1 MGRFEMKLIGAVL
14 VALASADQLTRL
26 TTNLATKWREV
37 ETMKQVTITD
47 EDLNSALQKD
57 TMSHTRVKGVRGIKL
72 MPDAGSCGL
81 HWDLCPNMCNL
92 NETLENY
99 FQEIVGNKMTKY
111 QEWKTQTQTFKQ
123 RILKDLEGKLDQIPE
138 LEDQLRRGRLDL
150 EKRQE
155 VFLTTISDHIGQ
167 AIAIKERLEE
177 IKGDLN
183 DIGRELTGL
192 NKKVGDAHTDCYDQ
206 APCMAVPTCKL
217 GVASGKSCQEIA
229 ENGLDVDAQ
238 GDPTLNKETAVHII
252 QPNPSLEAKAVIC
265 EFDYKGTGLTVVQN
279 RENNTGSFSGDFNNG
294 FGTTVGYD
302 DAACGT
308 ANYYLGN
315 KYIKELVKT
324 AKTVRVKSGTSVDQW
339 SSVQVRGSS
348 YSLGSAKH
356 ICGDD
361 VTKAS
366 EVTMNSSGLNGRWD
380 EFSRILIGAAKSEF
394 DEMCMMSDDY
404 GGDDYGSYGGKD
416 SSSYPNY

>member
-177 IKGDLN
+177 IKGTHFYDL
-183 DIGRELTGL
+183 
-192 NKKVGDAHTDCYDQ
+192 
-206 APCMAVPTCKL
+206 
-217 GVASGKSCQEIA
+217 
-229 ENGLDVDAQ
+229 
-238 GDPTLNKETAVHII
+238 
-252 QPNPSLEAKAVIC
+252 
-265 EFDYKGTGLTVVQN
+265 F
-279 RENNTGSFSGDFNNG
+279 FS
-294 FGTTVGYD
+294 
-302 DAACGT
+302 
-308 ANYYLGN
+308 
-315 KYIKELVKT
+315 
-324 AKTVRVKSGTSVDQW
+324 
-339 SSVQVRGSS
+339 
-348 YSLGSAKH
+348 
-356 ICGDD
+356 
-361 VTKAS
+361 
-366 EVTMNSSGLNGRWD
+366 
-380 EFSRILIGAAKSEF
+380 ILIR
-394 DEMCMMSDDY
+394 
-404 GGDDYGSYGGKD
+404 
-416 SSSYPNY
+416 

>member
-123 RILKDLEGKLDQIPE
+123 RILKDLEG
-138 LEDQLRRGRLDL
+138 
-150 EKRQE
+150 RQE

-183 DIGRELTGL
+183 DIGRELGGL

-217 GVASGKSCQEIA
+217 GV
-229 ENGLDVDAQ
+229 
-238 GDPTLNKETAVHII
+238 
-252 QPNPSLEAKAVIC
+252 
-265 EFDYKGTGLTVVQN
+265 
-279 RENNTGSFSGDFNNG
+279 
-294 FGTTVGYD
+294 
-302 DAACGT
+302 
-308 ANYYLGN
+308 
-315 KYIKELVKT
+315 
-324 AKTVRVKSGTSVDQW
+324 
-339 SSVQVRGSS
+339 
-348 YSLGSAKH
+348 
-356 ICGDD
+356 
-361 VTKAS
+361 
-366 EVTMNSSGLNGRWD
+366 
-380 EFSRILIGAAKSEF
+380 
-394 DEMCMMSDDY
+394 
-404 GGDDYGSYGGKD
+404 
-416 SSSYPNY
+416 

>member
-57 TMSHTRVKGVRGIKL
+57 TMSHTRVKGKRGIKL

-111 QEWKTQTQTFKQ
+111 QEWKTQAQTFKQ

-138 LEDQLRRGRLDL
+138 LEDQLRRVRLDL

-265 EFDYKGTGLTVVQN
+265 E
-279 RENNTGSFSGDFNNG
+279 
-294 FGTTVGYD
+294 VGYD

-356 ICGDD
+356 ICGDE

-380 EFSRILIGAAKSEF
+380 EFSRILIGSAKSEF

-404 GGDDYGSYGGKD
+404 GGDDYGSYGGGKD

>member
-1 MGRFEMKLIGAVL
+1 MGKFDMKLIGAVL
-14 VALASADQLTRL
+14 VAFAAADQLTSLNRQ
-26 TTNLATKWREV
+26 LATKWREV
-37 ETMKQVTITD
+37 EKIETVTITD
-47 EDLNSALQKD
+47 AYLNTALAQD
-57 TMSHTRVKGVRGIKL
+57 TANHGRVKGVRGIKL

-99 FQEIVGNKMTKY
+99 FTEIVGNKMTKY

-177 IKGDLN
+177 IKADLN
-183 DIGRELTGL
+183 DIGSELTGL
-192 NKKVGDAHTDCYDQ
+192 NKKIGDAHTDCYEQ

-252 QPNPSLEAKAVIC
+252 QPTKALEAKAVIC

-324 AKTVRVKSGTSVDQW
+324 AKNVRVKSGNSVDQW

-348 YSLGSAKH
+348 YSLNGAKH

-361 VTKAS
+361 TTKAS
-366 EVTMNSSGLNGRWD
+366 EVSMGSGGLNGRW
-380 EFSRILIGAAKSEF
+380 EGLTRILIGAAKSEF
-394 DEMCMMSDDY
+394 DEMCMM
-404 GGDDYGSYGGKD
+404 DDYGSNDYG
-416 SSSYPNY
+416 SSDYGSKNDYPSY

>member
-1 MGRFEMKLIGAVL
+1 MAFA
-14 VALASADQLTRL
+14 AADQLTTLNRQ
-26 TTNLATKWREV
+26 LATKWREV
-37 ETMKQVTITD
+37 EKIETVTITD
-47 EDLNSALQKD
+47 EYLNSALVQD
-57 TMSHTRVKGVRGIKL
+57 TANHGRVKGVRGIKL

-99 FQEIVGNKMTKY
+99 FTEIVGNKMTKY

-177 IKGDLN
+177 IKADLN
-183 DIGRELTGL
+183 DIGTELRGL
-192 NKKVGDAHTDCYDQ
+192 NKKIGDAHTDCYEQ

-252 QPNPSLEAKAVIC
+252 QPTKALEAKAVIC

-324 AKTVRVKSGTSVDQW
+324 AKNVRVKSGTSVDQW

-348 YSLGSAKH
+348 FSLNGAKH

-361 VTKAS
+361 TTKAS
-366 EVTMNSSGLNGRWD
+366 EVTMGSGGLNGRW
-380 EFSRILIGAAKSEF
+380 EGLTRILIGAAKSEF
-394 DEMCMMSDDY
+394 DEMCMM
-404 GGDDYGSYGGKD
+404 DDYGSNDYGSD
-416 SSSYPNY
+416 YSSSKEEYPGY